1 MARDL
6 SSSFR
11 GNAIWAVLGT
21 GFESIGLLALMV
33 MMTKLLGAV
42 EYGIWSLV
50 VVVVT
55 ISIAVFTLQLPATLP
70 RFLPGNRDP
79 AHAANVV
86 SVVLVCVLIGT
97 IAGGLL
103 VGLTAPWLAN
113 QFVGSSVDGATTAF
127 RVSAAMIVAWGLEI
141 AGYEIYRTFLR
152 FRRYTLVLASRV
164 SVEVLVTLGLLMA
177 GQGLVQVLIGV
188 TVVRVLSFGVTLG
201 YVVSQVRGSIG
212 RPRLAFLAPY
222 LRYSLP
228 FIAVALLTWFLKL
241 SDRYVVAYFRPAEEV
256 GIYSA
261 SYEIGM
267 AVMLLI
273 VPLRRTLYPSLS
285 AAWNIDQ
292 MDEVGKLL
300 KYSFRYFTLLA
311 LPLVVVLYGM
321 ADEIVRLLTQDE
333 FVDLGRRVVPI
344 IAAANLLFGLHAIGM
359 FVLMLEKRIA
369 TVAGLMCVAA
379 ATNLA
384 LNMVLVPSG
393 LGVLGAAVATLASF
407 SILLALTVWTT
418 YRRVS
423 FGVEWSFYVKALVS
437 SIVAGGAILLLDPNG
452 PLGVIG
458 GALLA
463 ALVYAGLMYALGAV
477 TMAEIRFLLLGRAL
491 TERTE
496 LSDVRGLS

>member
-1 MARDL
+1 MTRDI
-6 SSSFR
+6 SHSFR
-11 GNAIWAVLGT
+11 ANAIWAVLGT
-21 GFESIGLLALMV
+21 GSESVGHLALMV

-42 EYGIWSLV
+42 DYGIWSLV

-55 ISIAVFTLQLPATLP
+55 ISIAIFTLQLPAALP

-79 AHAANVV
+79 GHAANVI

-103 VGLTAPWLAN
+103 IGLTAPWLAK
-113 QFVGSSVDGATTAF
+113 QFVGPSADGATTAF
-127 RVSAAMIVAWGLEI
+127 RVGAVMIVAWGLEI

-152 FRRYTLVLASRV
+152 FRRYTLVLTARV
-164 SVEVLVTLGLLMA
+164 SVEVLLTLGLLLA
-177 GQGLVQVLIGV
+177 GQGLVQVLIGISV
-188 TVVRVLSFGVTLG
+188 IRILSFGVTLS
-201 YVVSQVRGSIG
+201 YVISRVRGSIG

-267 AVMLLI
+267 VVMLLI

-285 AAWNIDQ
+285 AAWNTDQ

-300 KYSFRYFTLLA
+300 KHSFRYFTLVA
-311 LPLVVVLYGM
+311 LPLVLVLSGM

-333 FVDLGRRVVPI
+333 FVDLGRRVVPV
-344 IAAANLLFGLHAIGM
+344 IAAANLLYGLHAIGM

-369 TVAGLMCVAA
+369 AVAGLMFVSAA
-379 ATNLA
+379 INLA
-384 LNMVLVPSG
+384 LNLVLVPSG
-393 LGVLGAAVATLASF
+393 LGVLGAAIATLASF

-423 FGVEWSFYVKALVS
+423 FGVDWSFYVKAIAA
-437 SIVAGGAILLLDPNG
+437 SILAGSAVLLLDPHG
-452 PLGVIG
+452 PLGGIRRCP
-458 GALLA
+458 ARC
-463 ALVYAGLMYALGAV
+463 AGLRGP
-477 TMAEIRFLLLGRAL
+477 
-491 TERTE
+491 
-496 LSDVRGLS
+496 DVRSPGRDDR